1 MNRDYLLAL
10 ARIARSII
18 FLLAMMVLVWA
29 LAQTLP
35 FDVALWFAG
44 DALLYAEVVTV
55 AWLATRI
62 ADFRAVSALL
72 KLKVRRR
79 IRGLRRARALR
90 RRARPKAPPSGED
103 GRPVIGGGFAF
114 A

>member
-35 FDVALWFAG
+35 FDIALWFAG

-62 ADFRAVSALL
+62 ADFRAVSALV

-90 RRARPKAPPSGED
+90 RRARPKTPSGKD
-103 GRPVIGGGFAF
+103 GRPAFSGGFAF

>member
-1 MNRDYLLAL
+1 MNREYLLAL
-10 ARIARSII
+10 ARIARTIL
-18 FLLAMMVLVWA
+18 FLLATMVLVWA

-35 FDVALWFAG
+35 FDTALWFAG
-44 DALLYAEVVTV
+44 DALLYVEVMTV
-55 AWLATRI
+55 AWLASRA

-79 IRGLRRARALR
+79 VRGLRRARTLR
-90 RRARPKAPPSGED
+90 RRARPKAPPSGEE
-103 GRPVIGGGFAF
+103 GRPAFAGGFAF